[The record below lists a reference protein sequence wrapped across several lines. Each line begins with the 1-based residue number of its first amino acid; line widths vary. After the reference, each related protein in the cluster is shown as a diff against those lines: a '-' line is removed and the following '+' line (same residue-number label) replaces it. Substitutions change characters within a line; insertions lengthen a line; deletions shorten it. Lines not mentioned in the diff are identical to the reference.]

1 MLPSFD
7 SLGVQAGKTLRAQW
21 LFCFLPSNFY
31 LCYMARDYYEILG
44 VSRDAD
50 KEEIKQAYRRLARK
64 YHPDV
69 NKEPG
74 AEERFKEIN
83 RAYEVLS
90 EPEMRE
96 RYNRFGEAGVSGA
109 AAAGFQDMGD
119 MGGFADIFE
128 SIFSGFA
135 GGMGGPTQR
144 RRSGPVRGDDLR
156 LDLKLDFREA
166 VFGGEKEIRISHLE
180 TCDVCSGSG
189 AKPGTRPRTCSTCSG
204 SGQVRRVTRTPFGSF
219 TQVSTCPTCNGTG
232 TVIEDKCDACDG
244 KGTNQITKK
253 LKITIPAG
261 VDNGT
266 RLRISQEGD
275 AGQRGG
281 PPGDLYVYLFVNED
295 EEFHRDGINILS
307 EIKVSYLQA
316 ILGCRLEVDTV
327 DGPVELIIPPGTQ
340 PNTVMKLENRG
351 VPRLGN
357 PVSRGDHMLTVLI
370 DIPTKVTPEEREL
383 LEKLAKIKGDRT
395 GKGGLEGFL
404 GNLFK

>member
-1 MLPSFD
+1 
-7 SLGVQAGKTLRAQW
+7 
-21 LFCFLPSNFY
+21 
-31 LCYMARDYYEILG
+31 MARDYYEILG

-50 KEEIKQAYRRLARK
+50 KEEMKSAYRRLARK

-90 EPEMRE
+90 EPETRA
-96 RYNRFGEAGVSGA
+96 RYDRFGEQGVSGA
-109 AAAGFQDMGD
+109 GAAGFQDFGD

-135 GGMGGPTQR
+135 GGTGQSQR

-180 TCDVCSGSG
+180 TFEVCSGSG

-232 TVIEDKCDACDG
+232 MVIEDKCDACEG
-244 KGTNQITKK
+244 KGANQVTKK

-266 RLRISQEGD
+266 RLRISNEGD
-275 AGQRGG
+275 AGTRGG
-281 PPGDLYVYLFVNED
+281 APGDLYVYLFVNED
-295 EEFHRDGINILS
+295 EEFQRDGINVLS

-316 ILGCRLEVDTV
+316 ILGCHLQVNTV
-327 DGPVELIIPPGTQ
+327 DGLVQMTIPPGTQ
-340 PNTVMKLENRG
+340 PNTVTKLENRG

-357 PVSRGDHMLTVLI
+357 PVSRGDHMITVLI
-370 DIPTKVTPEEREL
+370 DIPTKITPDEREL

-404 GNLFK
+404 GKLFN

>member
-1 MLPSFD
+1 
-7 SLGVQAGKTLRAQW
+7 
-21 LFCFLPSNFY
+21 
-31 LCYMARDYYEILG
+31 MARDYYEILG
-44 VSRDAD
+44 VSRDTD
-50 KEEIKQAYRRLARK
+50 KEDLKSAYRRLARK

-90 EPEMRE
+90 EPETRA
-96 RYNRFGEAGVSGA
+96 RYDRFGEQGVSGA
-109 AAAGFQDMGD
+109 GAAGFQDFGD

-135 GGMGGPTQR
+135 GGAGQSQR

-180 TCDVCSGSG
+180 TCDVCNGSG

-219 TQVSTCPTCNGTG
+219 TQVSTCPTCNGQG
-232 TVIEDKCDACDG
+232 MVVEDKCDACEG
-244 KGTNQITKK
+244 KGANQVTKK

-266 RLRISQEGD
+266 RLRISNEGD
-275 AGQRGG
+275 AGMRGG
-281 PPGDLYVYLFVNED
+281 APGDLYVYLFVNED
-295 EEFHRDGINILS
+295 EEFQRDGINVLS

-327 DGPVELIIPPGTQ
+327 DGPVEMIIPPGTQ

-357 PVSRGDHMLTVLI
+357 PVSRGDHMITILI
-370 DIPTKVTPEEREL
+370 DIPTKVTPDEREL
-383 LEKLAKIKGDRT
+383 LEKLAKIKGERT

-404 GNLFK
+404 GKLFN

>member
-1 MLPSFD
+1 
-7 SLGVQAGKTLRAQW
+7 
-21 LFCFLPSNFY
+21 
-31 LCYMARDYYEILG
+31 MARDYYEILG
-44 VSRDAD
+44 VSRDTD
-50 KEEIKQAYRRLARK
+50 KDDLKSAYRRLARK

-90 EPEMRE
+90 EPETRA
-96 RYNRFGEAGVSGA
+96 RYDRFGEQGVSGA
-109 AAAGFQDMGD
+109 GAQGFQDFGD

-135 GGMGGPTQR
+135 GGASQSQR

-180 TCDVCSGSG
+180 TCDVCNGSG

-219 TQVSTCPTCNGTG
+219 TQVSTCPTCNGQG
-232 TVIEDKCDACDG
+232 MVVEDKCDACEG
-244 KGTNQITKK
+244 KGANQVTKK

-266 RLRISQEGD
+266 RLRISNEGD
-275 AGQRGG
+275 AGMRGG
-281 PPGDLYVYLFVNED
+281 APGDLYVYLFVNED
-295 EEFHRDGINILS
+295 EEFQRDGINVLS

-316 ILGCRLEVDTV
+316 ILGCRLEVETV
-327 DGPVELIIPPGTQ
+327 DGPVEMIIPPGTQ

-357 PVSRGDHMLTVLI
+357 PVSRGDHMITILI
-370 DIPTKVTPEEREL
+370 DIPTKVTPDEREL
-383 LEKLAKIKGDRT
+383 LEKLAKIKGERT

-404 GNLFK
+404 GKLFN